1 MTSITEQF
9 DTVLSGS
16 PGDLGPFYKQAL
28 EESPVFWS
36 EAAEGWIVSR
46 YSDIKTLLADRES
59 FGPLI
64 EGKGSTSIYGRN
76 ILHMDGIEH
85 RRKDAF
91 ISKHIR
97 NRKLLSDSQE
107 NYIRTLCKE
116 LVDALPLDDPI
127 DLKSGF
133 TTPMPLI
140 VTAWIM
146 DMEEATGF
154 RTTYDRMVAA
164 STSNQSG
171 DPDILRDGL
180 EAIGELQELITPR
193 LMERRSEPG
202 GDYISTLCEGEYE
215 GAPIS
220 DAEILSSSM
229 FLLAAGVETTDRA
242 LANLLRIL
250 ISEPELW
257 IALQTNR
264 DLLLPALAEG
274 LRFCPP
280 VHAINRATKKN
291 ASIGNQEIPA
301 DSKVLLLLAAA
312 NRDPEIFD
320 EPDHFRLDRFAE
332 NAEAQFSA
340 NATVLSFSHDTHF
353 CTGSLL
359 AKLEMIE
366 GMNLLL
372 DTYSR
377 IEWTETPPE
386 EEGYILRGVR
396 SLPVKL
402 QTN

>member
-1 MTSITEQF
+1 MASASEQF
-9 DTVLSGS
+9 DSVLAGN
-16 PGDLGPFYKQAL
+16 PGDLGPFYKRAR
-28 EESPVFWS
+28 EEFPVFWS
-36 EAAEGWIVSR
+36 ESAEGWIVSR
-46 YSDIKTLLADRES
+46 YSDIKDVLADRES

-64 EGKGSTSIYGRN
+64 EGKGSTAIYGRN
-76 ILHMDGIEH
+76 VLHMDGIEH

-91 ISKHIR
+91 IAQHIR

-107 NYIRTLCKE
+107 NYVRKLCKE
-116 LVDALPLDDPI
+116 LVDELPLDSPL

-180 EAIGELQELITPR
+180 KAIDELHELITPR
-193 LMERRSEPG
+193 LTERRTEPG
-202 GDYISTLCEGEYE
+202 EDYISTLCQGEYE

-257 IALQTNR
+257 IELQTNR

-280 VHAINRATKKN
+280 VHAINRAARKD
-291 ASIGNQEIPA
+291 AAIGDQEIPEG
-301 DSKVLLLLAAA
+301 SKLLLLLGAA

-320 EPDHFRLDRFAE
+320 DPEHFCMDRFSD

-396 SLPVKL
+396 SLPVRL
-402 QTN
+402 QTS

>member
-1 MTSITEQF
+1 MTSVATQF
-9 DTVLSGS
+9 NDVLSGS
-16 PGDLGPFYKQAL
+16 PGDLGPFYEQARK
-28 EESPVFWS
+28 ESPVFWS

-46 YSDIKTLLADRES
+46 YSDVKTVLADRES

-64 EGKGSTSIYGRN
+64 EGKGSTAIYGRN
-76 ILHMDGIEH
+76 VLHMEGIEH

-91 ISKHIR
+91 IAKHIR

-107 NYIRTLCKE
+107 NYIRQLCKE
-116 LVDALPLDDPI
+116 LVDELPLNNPI

-146 DMEEATGF
+146 DMEEAAGF

-180 EAIGELQELITPR
+180 KAIEELHELITPR
-193 LMERRSEPG
+193 LIERRSQPG
-202 GDYISTLCEGEYE
+202 EDYISTLCEGEYD
-215 GAPIS
+215 GAPIT

-257 IALQTNR
+257 IELQANR

-280 VHAINRATKKN
+280 VHAINRATKKD
-291 ASIGNQEIPA
+291 ASIGNQDIPA
-301 DSKVLLLLAAA
+301 GSKVLLLLGAA

-320 EPDHFRLDRFAE
+320 EPDSFILDRFAE

-377 IEWTETPPE
+377 IEWTENPPQE
-386 EEGYILRGVR
+386 QGYILRGVR

-402 QTN
+402 QAN

>member
-1 MTSITEQF
+1 MTSV
-9 DTVLSGS
+9 DTRFEDVLSGS
-16 PGDLGPFYKQAL
+16 PGDLGPFYEQARN
-28 EESPVFWS
+28 ESPVFWS

-46 YSDIKTLLADRES
+46 YSDVKTVLADRES

-64 EGKGSTSIYGRN
+64 EGKGSTAIYGRN
-76 ILHMDGIEH
+76 VLHMEGIEH

-91 ISKHIR
+91 IAKHIR

-107 NYIRTLCKE
+107 NYIRKLCRE
-116 LVDALPLDDPI
+116 LVDALPLGDPI

-146 DMEEATGF
+146 DMEEAAGF

-171 DPDILRDGL
+171 DPDILQDGL
-180 EAIGELQELITPR
+180 KAIEELHELITPR
-193 LMERRSEPG
+193 LMERRSQPG
-202 GDYISTLCEGEYE
+202 EDYISTLCEGEYE
-215 GAPIS
+215 GAPIT

-257 IALQTNR
+257 IELQANR

-280 VHAINRATKKN
+280 VHAINRATKKDS
-291 ASIGNQEIPA
+291 SIGNQDIPA
-301 DSKVLLLLAAA
+301 GSKVLLLLAAA

-320 EPDHFRLDRFAE
+320 EPDSFHLDR
-332 NAEAQFSA
+332 
-340 NATVLSFSHDTHF
+340 L
-353 CTGSLL
+353 
-359 AKLEMIE
+359 
-366 GMNLLL
+366 
-372 DTYSR
+372 
-377 IEWTETPPE
+377 
-386 EEGYILRGVR
+386 
-396 SLPVKL
+396 
-402 QTN
+402 